1 MIVEKFEIT
10 SFVTEESEAF
20 CQNYPMINQ
29 SANRIPMRFLKK
41 LTILVLAL
49 QMLILPC
56 INGYAALAP
65 DVVAG
70 YKPLQGPNY
79 PVDKGAYFTDDFGNI
94 LMIVNV
100 LGQVNKP
107 GQTVVRENVDF
118 AELLSLV
125 GDVRENA
132 NLKKVI
138 VARQS
143 PGSKEPQ
150 IFKVDLKKFYKEG
163 DTSSF
168 IALKPNDTIIFPAK
182 SGVTLTTVLQA
193 TSIMFTGLS
202 YYVFLRNLK

>member
-1 MIVEKFEIT
+1 MT
-10 SFVTEESEAF
+10 SFVTEEGEAF
-20 CQNYPMINQ
+20 CQKYPIVNQ
-29 SANRIPMRFLKK
+29 SANRSPMHFFKK
-41 LTILVLAL
+41 FTILVLAL
-49 QMLILPC
+49 QMLLLPC
-56 INGYAALAP
+56 INGYALAP
-65 DVVAG
+65 DSAPV

-125 GDVRENA
+125 GDARDNA
-132 NLKKVI
+132 DLKHVI

-143 PGSKEPQ
+143 ADSKQPQ
-150 IFKVDLKKFYKEG
+150 VFKVDLKKFYKKG

-168 IALKPNDTIIFPAK
+168 IALKPNDTIIFSEK
-182 SGVTLTTVLQA
+182 SNLTLMNVAQVA
-193 TSIMFTGLS
+193 SILFTGVS
-202 YYVFLRNLK
+202 YYLFIKNLKKY

>member
-1 MIVEKFEIT
+1 MH
-10 SFVTEESEAF
+10 
-20 CQNYPMINQ
+20 
-29 SANRIPMRFLKK
+29 FLKK

-49 QMLILPC
+49 QILIVPC
-56 INGYAALAP
+56 VNGYAALAP
-65 DVVAG
+65 DVAAT

-79 PVDKGAYFTDDFGNI
+79 PVDEGAYFTDDFGNI
-94 LMIVNV
+94 LMMVNV

-125 GDVRENA
+125 GDVRDNA

-150 IFKVDLKKFYKEG
+150 VFKVDLKKFYKEG

-168 IALKPNDTIIFPAK
+168 IALKPNDTIIFPPK
-182 SGVTLTTVLQA
+182 SNVTLLNVAQV
-193 TSIMFTGLS
+193 TSILFTGVS